1 MSVHPRTPSVH
12 PRPHALPRLAAA
24 AALALGA
31 TVLAA
36 GPARAH
42 AHVTAAEA
50 RALAENVT
58 LTFTSEAE
66 NPSAGFTELRVE
78 LPDGIEPSAV
88 ELKKAPKGWKLK
100 ATDGGYRVA
109 GPETEAG
116 TDAEYQITVRQLPD
130 ARKLAFKT
138 VETYGDGTVAR
149 WIEISDG
156 GDGHGDGHDS
166 GQPAPVLELKPAAP
180 GAEPVD
186 PGDSGA
192 EDSDDQAGAATA
204 AAPEPSATVA
214 EDTATADGGAEE
226 AERTAAAGE
235 DSGSSVLPLAA
246 GAVGVL
252 ALGGGAWWFLRRR
265 SAADAG

>member
-1 MSVHPRTPSVH
+1 M
-12 PRPHALPRLAAA
+12 
-24 AALALGA
+24 
-31 TVLAA
+31 AA
-36 GPARAH
+36 GPAQAH

-66 NPSAGFTELRVE
+66 NPEAGFTEVRVE
-78 LPDGIEPSAV
+78 LPDGVEPGAV
-88 ELKKAPKGWKLK
+88 KLKKAPKGWKLK
-100 ATDGGYRVA
+100 TTDGGYRVA

-116 TDAEYQITVRQLPD
+116 ADAEYQITVRQLPD

-149 WIEISDG
+149 WIETSDSG
-156 GDGHGDGHDS
+156 HGHGDGHDS

-180 GAEPVD
+180 GATPLASGEPDSGEPAPDDSAVAV
-186 PGDSGA
+186 PGDGTGDGEGNGVTTSSGRVVD
-192 EDSDDQAGAATA
+192 ETEQA
-204 AAPEPSATVA
+204 AA
-214 EDTATADGGAEE
+214 DGDG
-226 AERTAAAGE
+226 
-235 DSGSSVLPLAA
+235 GSSVVPLAA
-246 GAVGVL
+246 GAAGVL